1 MIDLE
6 GYHTIRSTQK
16 EVDCDYGEC
25 TEYKL
30 DGFTLYFYKDH
41 PDMISIHDDKELNN
55 VSS

>member
-25 TEYKL
+25 TEYQF

-41 PDMISIHDDKELNN
+41 PDMISIHDDKE
-55 VSS
+55 V